1 MTSTVGFRGAVYQ
14 NLYLASG
21 AREVHAVITVDAHA
35 DPSAPADTPAPGAA
49 EVLIL
54 DCSASMNFPA
64 EKITKA
70 KEAACAAIDE
80 LRDGVRF
87 ALIAGSNGARMV
99 WPAQRRMVLAD
110 PWTRA
115 EAKDALR
122 RLVPGG
128 GTTIGAWLRLAGQ
141 LLGEHPAAIRHAILL
156 TDGRNEHEA
165 PEQLSAALA
174 ECAGT
179 FSCDCRGAGTD
190 WSVAELRMITSALGG
205 TVDMVL
211 EPAGLADDFRAMMST
226 SMRKA
231 IAEVNLRLWTPVGAT
246 TRFVKQTAP
255 TLVDLTDRRV
265 DSGPLTGDYPTGSW
279 GSESRDY
286 HLCVELEPGD
296 VGEEKL
302 ACRVGFVY
310 SGAEG
315 SAQSVQQE
323 YRHTEPD
330 GRTNNFSSARVR
342 ALWTDDLAQSTVIN
356 DKVAVVTGRA
366 ELAKAVQDGLTAHQ
380 DGRSEL
386 AADCLSRARKLAE
399 QVNDENLLDRLDQI
413 YDPDTGTFRLHR
425 MSAQE
430 EMRLDIESTK
440 TTLLGR
446 G

>member
-1 MTSTVGFRGAVYQ
+1 
-14 NLYLASG
+14 
-21 AREVHAVITVDAHA
+21 
-35 DPSAPADTPAPGAA
+35 
-49 EVLIL
+49 
-54 DCSASMNFPA
+54 
-64 EKITKA
+64 
-70 KEAACAAIDE
+70 
-80 LRDGVRF
+80 
-87 ALIAGSNGARMV
+87 
-99 WPAQRRMVLAD
+99 
-110 PWTRA
+110 
-115 EAKDALR
+115 
-122 RLVPGG
+122 
-128 GTTIGAWLRLAGQ
+128 LAGQ

-211 EPAGLADDFRAMMST
+211 EPAGLAEDFRAMMST